1 MFPLQGFRV
10 LLGSLALGKITTPH
24 FLPHKNGVGRGLGTG
39 CGRGYGSSGPWA
51 LTERRGVTRT
61 NPYLGSG
68 SKGEGEGQGGQGSSE
83 VGLTILA
90 GSRRQ
95 AQPDRGK
102 AQVAITPRS
111 CTAAGV

>member
-24 FLPHKNGVGRGLGTG
+24 FLPHKIGVGGGLGTG

-51 LTERRGVTRT
+51 LTERRDVTRT

-68 SKGEGEGQGGQGSSE
+68 SEGEVGGARWSGIFRG
-83 VGLTILA
+83 VLT
-90 GSRRQ
+90 G
-95 AQPDRGK
+95 
-102 AQVAITPRS
+102 
-111 CTAAGV
+111 